1 MNSHLKKLTRALIAG
16 VALVCIGL
24 AAMHLLTRAAT
35 HSMNRFTEDLT
46 AKAAQQQQA
55 RTSEAERQQQAQLA
69 IQAQQQWEAEQ
80 ERQQALFERER
91 RAAFDAQY
99 LAPKGC
105 DNPSSNTAFT
115 ECVNHKMRA
124 RQAFFDTY
132 TPAGVKPTQSTAAQ
146 TSSPMIKA
154 GG

>member
-1 MNSHLKKLTRALIAG
+1 M
-16 VALVCIGL
+16 GL

-35 HSMNRFTEDLT
+35 HSMNRFTQELT
-46 AKAAQQQQA
+46 EKAAQQQQA
-55 RTSEAERQQQAQLA
+55 RTSEAERQQETQLA
-69 IQAQQQWEAEQ
+69 IKAQQQWETEQ

-105 DNPSSNTAFT
+105 DNPPSNTAFT

-124 RQAFFDTY
+124 RQSFFNAY
-132 TPAGVKPTQSTAAQ
+132 TPAGINPAQSTATQ
-146 TSSPMIKA
+146 TSSPIIKA